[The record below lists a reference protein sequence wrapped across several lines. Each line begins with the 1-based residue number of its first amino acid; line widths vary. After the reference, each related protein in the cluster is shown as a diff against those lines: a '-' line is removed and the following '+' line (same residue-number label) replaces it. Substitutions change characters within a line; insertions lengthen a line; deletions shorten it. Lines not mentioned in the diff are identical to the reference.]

1 MQTFRSKMEL
11 EEAEKILQDHEEKLK
26 KRSTSVLPT
35 QLQTTSPNTQV
46 DDNIEL
52 RRDHREFKDLQNNPN
67 EQ

>member
-1 MQTFRSKMEL
+1 MEL

-46 DDNIEL
+46 DDSIEP
-52 RRDHREFKDLQNNPN
+52 RRDHREITDLQSSPN